1 MVVLIHLIC
10 YLLYGLCCVIGKVQ
24 VPHLLGRNGH
34 DGKGL
39 LVLLVGRQPHLV
51 HHGLVTVLVDGDGR
65 GMHPGTRRDMM
76 KSHKRIPAEVVVCVL
91 CVCLNK
97 LFQFNCYHFH
107 LFTPIQDKHFLHS
120 ISSCSSPSPPFL
132 SLPPSLPSLSSLHL
146 PPNSQRHHLVSTLDS
161 GGIQLKDSHDRLL
174 HILVG

>member
-10 YLLYGLCCVIGKVQ
+10 YLLDGLCCVIGKVQ

-51 HHGLVTVLVDGDGR
+51 HHGLVTLLVDGDGR

-76 KSHKRIPAEVVVCVL
+76 KSHKRIPAEVVVCV
-91 CVCLNK
+91 CLNK
-97 LFQFNCYHFH
+97 SFQFNCYVLSTFMCLPPSRINTSSIPFLLVPLPPPSLPHF
-107 LFTPIQDKHFLHS
+107 P
-120 ISSCSSPSPPFL
+120 PSPPFI
-132 SLPPSLPSLSSLHL
+132 SLPTHSGTIWSVRWTVVESSSKIVMIGSCTSLSV
-146 PPNSQRHHLVSTLDS
+146 R
-161 GGIQLKDSHDRLL
+161 RW
-174 HILVG
+174 